1 MTVDCVKEWITAAS
15 AQLLQDTV
23 RVPQQRYQRCIHFTH
38 TPRLGS
44 STSSTAIKHSLVR
57 LQRCAL
63 SLRSTCSWSP
73 PFPHNSRTVL
83 RWRVVVSL
91 CHPWLRAQF
100 IVHARENLRHR
111 PVNDDDPTLHGSK
124 ATNERRPTTHNKQHL
139 DGPTEP
145 RRGTTKTTEEN
156 ENDDDDDDDDD
167 DDNGNRNDP
176 SPSRCR
182 RQRKKLATALFSRQR
197 SLSRSHCHA
206 QSSSDSISH
215 CVRRSAVQN
224 RVHTDDAI

>member
-100 IVHARENLRHR
+100 IVHARETLRHR
-111 PVNDDDPTLHGSK
+111 PMNDDDPTLHGSK

-145 RRGTTKTTEEN
+145 RRGTTKTHRRELK
-156 ENDDDDDDDDD
+156 
-167 DDNGNRNDP
+167 R
-176 SPSRCR
+176 RRRRRRRRR
-182 RQRKKLATALFSRQR
+182 RQRKLQR
-197 SLSRSHCHA
+197 SVAAALSSPAQKVGYCALQSTAFAVTQSLPRSVE
-206 QSSSDSISH
+206 Q
-215 CVRRSAVQN
+215 
-224 RVHTDDAI
+224 